1 MTWMLYYGDGT
12 KRPLTKEE
20 AKPFAK
26 AKLKADG
33 TLDRRT
39 NKALL
44 KIEQALTAKA
54 EKA

>member
-1 MTWMLYYGDGT
+1 VTWVLHFGDNQT
-12 KRPLTKEE
+12 RPLTKEE
-20 AKPFAK
+20 AKLFAK

-44 KIEQALTAKA
+44 KIEQALAAKA
-54 EKA
+54 EQA